1 MALTRKMGQAKIM
14 LSDDGP
20 GIPEAKLDTIFSR
33 FYSER
38 PEGESFGQ
46 HSGLGL
52 SISRKIIET
61 LGGSITAANRKKRRG
76 AFKTGAEIT
85 ISLPIAKTKPKK

>member
-1 MALTRKMGQAKIM
+1 MT
-14 LSDDGP
+14 DDGP

-33 FYSER
+33 FYTER

-61 LGGSITAANRKKRRG
+61 LGSSITAANRKKRRG
-76 AFKTGAEIT
+76 PFKQGLRSPSCCQLLKNLE
-85 ISLPIAKTKPKK
+85 KQNHQKPDP